1 MAGIGRK
8 TGVSRIAGCALA
20 LAGLQACKPAGP
32 PPLTPVQA
40 CLATLDPVQG
50 VDLCKTA
57 IAQNQQDAALRRRM
71 GLLRLKGHSLPSARQ
86 SYQIARSL
94 DAKDAEAQFGLGL
107 TLEAIGEPKANVQK
121 SEAAARDPTVVDRF
135 RKYGIPELDLMTFDT
150 APAIVAVPGPGK
162 FNPLLPRLSLAR
174 ELGVD
179 VKCQVGLKG
188 QLHDCNVIT
197 PLQPGQEPYG
207 EAAKKILVMTKVKPA
222 YDKGAPI
229 ADAPIV
235 LTFVFEPT

>member
-1 MAGIGRK
+1 MAGIGSK
-8 TGVSRIAGCALA
+8 TGAGRAAVCALA
-20 LAGLQACKPAGP
+20 LAGLPSCKPAGP
-32 PPLTPVQA
+32 PPLTPAQA
-40 CLATLDPVQG
+40 CLATTDPIQG
-50 VDLCKTA
+50 VDPCKAA
-57 IAQNQQDAALRRRM
+57 IAESQTDPALRRRM
-71 GLLRLKGHSLPSARQ
+71 ALLRFKDHSLPAARQ
-86 SYQIARSL
+86 SYQVARSL
-94 DAKDAEAQFGLGL
+94 DPKDAEAQFGLGL

-121 SEAAARDPTVVDRF
+121 AEAVARDPTVVGRF

-162 FNPLLPRLSLAR
+162 FNPLLPRLRLAR

-188 QLHDCNVIT
+188 ELHDCKVIT
-197 PLQPGQEPYG
+197 PLQPEQGPYG

-222 YDKGAPI
+222 RDKGAPI

-235 LTFVFEPT
+235 LTFVFEPM